1 MPTERNDRRG
11 ALAGLAALT
20 LLGGCAGRRQARAE
34 EGAGGKGAGEAPDI
48 DLSPLEGMSLRVVP
62 AGGAMTMDYRPDRLT
77 IVLDEEERIERI
89 HVG

>member
-20 LLGGCAGRRQARAE
+20 LLAGCAGRESARAD
-34 EGAGGKGAGEAPDI
+34 EGAGATEAQDI

-77 IVLDEEERIERI
+77 IVLDEDERIERI

>member
-1 MPTERNDRRG
+1 MPTERNERRG

-20 LLGGCAGRRQARAE
+20 LLAGCAGREPARAA
-34 EGAGGKGAGEAPDI
+34 EGTGEAPDI

-77 IVLDEEERIERI
+77 VVLGEDERIERI

>member
-1 MPTERNDRRG
+1 MPSDRNDRRT
-11 ALAGLAALT
+11 ALAGLAAAA
-20 LLGGCAGRRQARAE
+20 LLAGCAGREGARADE
-34 EGAGGKGAGEAPDI
+34 SPGEAPDI

-77 IVLDEEERIERI
+77 VVLDEDERIERI

>member
-1 MPTERNDRRG
+1 MPTERNERRG

-20 LLGGCAGRRQARAE
+20 LLAGCAGRRGAGAE
-34 EGAGGKGAGEAPDI
+34 EAPGEAPDI
-48 DLSPLEGMSLRVVP
+48 DLSPLVGMSLRVVP

-77 IVLDEEERIERI
+77 VVLGEDERIERI